1 MNSKY
6 SSDDRIGGYIDSTTL
21 NDAAL
26 DDIYENRS
34 TEVVL
39 FLYPNTEEQEDKDT
53 AIDFDGSGVYEY
65 FWYVNNKNDLP
76 KGNIIYT
83 STYFH

>member
-39 FLYPNTEEQEDKDT
+39 FLYPNTEDKDA

-65 FWYVNNKNDLP
+65 FWYVNNKHDLP